1 MCFGFLVS
9 AAGAEKGIMG
19 WWPPSPNLLKRQMF
33 TNEDILPKAVP
44 KGILQVGTWA
54 PRYQGGHESLVTLV
68 PNMDRMQG
76 QLREHPQDEMDIN

>member
-44 KGILQVGTWA
+44 KGMLQVGT
-54 PRYQGGHESLVTLV
+54 
-68 PNMDRMQG
+68 
-76 QLREHPQDEMDIN
+76 